1 MFKKEMNWKWIF
13 EKGMFWV
20 LVLVFFIM
28 NYFTS
33 FEVRGVNKTV
43 GWTFDRSN
51 QWVING
57 FLVFGSWLVFI
68 IGYGVITLLRKKTN
82 LNLSIAHSITFV
94 MTLIAGTL
102 RDLYSIEVQV
112 VNSISIFVFILNVY
126 STFKRKL

>member
-33 FEVRGVNKTV
+33 FEVRGINKTV
-43 GWTFDRSN
+43 GWAFDRSN

-57 FLVFGSWLVFI
+57 FLVFVSWLVFI
-68 IGYGVITLLRKKTN
+68 TGYGVITLLRKKTN

-102 RDLYSIEVQV
+102 TDLYSIEVLV

-126 STFKRKL
+126 STFKRKF

>member
-13 EKGMFWV
+13 EKGMFCV
-20 LVLVFFIM
+20 FVLVFIII

-43 GWTFDRSN
+43 GWTFDISN

-57 FLVFGSWLVFI
+57 FLVFVSWLVFI
-68 IGYGVITLLRKKTN
+68 TGYGVITLLRKKTN

-102 RDLYSIEVQV
+102 RDLYSIEVLV

-126 STFKRKL
+126 STFKGKF

>member
-43 GWTFDRSN
+43 GWTFDISN

-57 FLVFGSWLVFI
+57 FLVFVSWLVFI
-68 IGYGVITLLRKKTN
+68 TGYGVITLLRKKTN

-102 RDLYSIEVQV
+102 RDLYSIEVLV

-126 STFKRKL
+126 STFKGKF

>member
-57 FLVFGSWLVFI
+57 FLVFVSWLVFI
-68 IGYGVITLLRKKTN
+68 TGYGVITLLRKKTN

-102 RDLYSIEVQV
+102 RDLYGIEVLV

-126 STFKRKL
+126 STFKRKF

>member
-1 MFKKEMNWKWIF
+1 MNWKWIF

-68 IGYGVITLLRKKTN
+68 LGYGVIMLLRKKTN

-102 RDLYSIEVQV
+102 RDLYSIEVLV

-126 STFKRKL
+126 STFKRKF

>member
-20 LVLVFFIM
+20 LVLVFFII

-57 FLVFGSWLVFI
+57 FLVFVSWLVFI
-68 IGYGVITLLRKKTN
+68 TGYGVITLLRKKTN

-102 RDLYSIEVQV
+102 RDLYGIEVLV

-126 STFKRKL
+126 STFKGKF

>member
-57 FLVFGSWLVFI
+57 FLVFVSWLVFI
-68 IGYGVITLLRKKTN
+68 TGYGVITLLRKKTN

-102 RDLYSIEVQV
+102 RDLYGIEVLV

-126 STFKRKL
+126 STFKGKF

>member
-1 MFKKEMNWKWIF
+1 MNWKWIF
-13 EKGMFWV
+13 EKGMFCV
-20 LVLVFFIM
+20 FVLVFIII

-43 GWTFDRSN
+43 GWTFDISN

-57 FLVFGSWLVFI
+57 FLVFVSWLVFI
-68 IGYGVITLLRKKTN
+68 TGYGVITLLRKKTN

-102 RDLYSIEVQV
+102 RDLYSIEVLV

-126 STFKRKL
+126 STFKGKF